1 MLFAQQGETFSV
13 VDFTEKPFD
22 TAARDERYRI
32 IDGKEYGKTPA
43 VIDGVMIG
51 MRKVTLSKDGYIA
64 NSFDVEIKE
73 GKTTEKSVTLK
84 KFITSGDGQ
93 ASQNGNAVIDGHE
106 YVDLGLPSGLKWAT
120 CNVDATTPEEYG
132 GYYAWGETEEKENYC
147 WNTYKWCNDSL
158 STLTKYC
165 TDDSYGI
172 IVDNKTILDPEDDV
186 AHVKWGGCEAVSAAD
201 DTDISKADILS
212 QREKEIVVCI
222 AKGMSNKEVADA
234 LNLSVHTVTTH
245 RRNISS
251 KLQIHSPAGITIYAI
266 VNKLLDLH
274 EI

>member
-1 MLFAQQGETFSV
+1 
-13 VDFTEKPFD
+13 
-22 TAARDERYRI
+22 
-32 IDGKEYGKTPA
+32 
-43 VIDGVMIG
+43 MIG

-64 NSFDVEIKE
+64 HSFDVEIKE

-84 KFITSGDGQ
+84 KFITSGDGL

-222 AKGMSNKEVADA
+222 AKGMNNKEVADA

-274 EI
+274 EIQKMQ

>member
-1 MLFAQQGETFSV
+1 MKKHCLQHFCFSFFHSCSLPSRERHSLLLTSLRNPLTRQQGTSV
-13 VDFTEKPFD
+13 TVT
-22 TAARDERYRI
+22 

-84 KFITSGDGQ
+84 KFITSGDGL

-186 AHVKWGGCEAVSAAD
+186 AHVKWGGSWRMPTIDEY
-201 DTDISKADILS
+201 
-212 QREKEIVVCI
+212 KE
-222 AKGMSNKEVADA
+222 
-234 LNLSVHTVTTH
+234 L
-245 RRNISS
+245 
-251 KLQIHSPAGITIYAI
+251 IY
-266 VNKLLDLH
+266 NCS
-274 EI
+274 